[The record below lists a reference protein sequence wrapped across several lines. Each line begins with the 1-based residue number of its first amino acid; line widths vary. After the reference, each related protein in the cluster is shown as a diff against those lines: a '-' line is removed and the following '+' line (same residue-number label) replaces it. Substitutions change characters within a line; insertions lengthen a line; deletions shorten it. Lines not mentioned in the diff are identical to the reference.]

1 MESISVFYK
10 SKFGEAPV
18 GVDAEHGHFNV
29 FRLEDCNSVR
39 TVPVRY
45 TRRDYY
51 KIALMRGTHRYHYGD
66 KTLEVSGSTLLF
78 FNPQIPYTFEAL
90 TPDAT
95 GYFCIFRDAFFSE
108 HLRHGLSE
116 LPMYQPGGRPAYLLN
131 KAQDKEVS
139 RIFQRMLSERE
150 SDYVFRFDLLRN
162 YVMEIIHNALKL
174 QPSETLYQHP
184 DANVRIASVFR
195 ELLERQFPIES
206 PGQQF
211 NLRSASDFASRLNVH
226 PNHLNRALRAV
237 TGKTTTAHIAE
248 RLTAEAIAL
257 LKHTSWNIS
266 EISYSLGFPEPAHF
280 SHFFRKHVQ
289 QSPAAFR
296 ASA

>member
-1 MESISVFYK
+1 MEPISVFYK
-10 SKFGEAPV
+10 SKFGEVPSAIN
-18 GVDAEHGHFNV
+18 AEHGHFNV
-29 FRLEDCNSVR
+29 FRLDECYHTRNA
-39 TVPVRY
+39 PVQY

-51 KIALMRGTHRYHYGD
+51 KIALMRGRHLYHYGD

-78 FNPQIPYTFEAL
+78 FNPQIPYTFESL
-90 TPDAT
+90 TAEAT
-95 GYFCIFRDAFFSE
+95 GYFCIFQDAFFSE
-108 HLRHGLSE
+108 HLRHGLAE
-116 LPMYQPGGRPAYLLN
+116 LPMYMPGGKPAYMLN
-131 KAQDKEVS
+131 EAQDKAVTQ
-139 RIFQRMLSERE
+139 IFEKMLDERE

-162 YVMEIIHNALKL
+162 YVMEIVHSALKL
-174 QPSETLYQHP
+174 EPSESLYQHP
-184 DANVRIASVFR
+184 DANARIASVFR

-206 PGQQF
+206 TVQQF
-211 NLRSASDFASRLNVH
+211 NLRSAGDFAACMNVH

-257 LKHTSWNIS
+257 LKHTDWNIS
-266 EISYSLGFPEPAHF
+266 EISHSLGFPEPAHF

>member
-10 SKFGEAPV
+10 SKFGEAPA

-29 FRLEDCNSVR
+29 FRLDECNDARSA
-39 TVPVRY
+39 PVRY

-51 KIALMRGTHRYHYGD
+51 KIALMRGRHLYHYGD

-78 FNPQIPYTFEAL
+78 FNPQVPYTFEPL
-90 TPDAT
+90 TAEAT
-95 GYFCIFRDAFFSE
+95 GYFCIFREAFFSE
-108 HLRHGLSE
+108 HLRGGLSE
-116 LPMYQPGGRPAYLLN
+116 LPMYQPGGKPAYVLDES
-131 KAQDKEVS
+131 QDRAVS
-139 RIFQRMLSERE
+139 QIFEKMRAERDSE
-150 SDYVFRFDLLRN
+150 YVFRFDLLRN
-162 YVMEIIHNALKL
+162 YVLEIIHNALKL
-174 QPSETLYQHP
+174 QPSESLYQHA
-184 DANVRIASVFR
+184 DANARIASVFR

-206 PGQQF
+206 TAQQLR
-211 NLRSASDFASRLNVH
+211 LRSAGDYAARMNVH

-257 LKHTSWNIS
+257 LKHTDWNIA
-266 EISYSLGFPEPAHF
+266 EISSSLGFPEPAHF

-289 QSPAAFR
+289 QSPVAFR
-296 ASA
+296 GR